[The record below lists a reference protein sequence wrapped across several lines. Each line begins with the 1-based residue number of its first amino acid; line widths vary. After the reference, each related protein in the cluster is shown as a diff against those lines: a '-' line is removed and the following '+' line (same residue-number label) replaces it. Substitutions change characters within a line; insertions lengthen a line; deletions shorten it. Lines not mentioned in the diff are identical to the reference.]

1 MSILWGW
8 VICSAM
14 SLCVAACMAEITSS
28 LPISGGPY
36 YWCALLMSVMQHQRC
51 HVPALSHLRSLQP

>member
-36 YWCALLMSVMQHQRC
+36 YWCALLMSVLQHSMGR
-51 HVPALSHLRSLQP
+51 VFSL